1 MNINEPIAKDNKPE
15 NQKSPKNEVGVI
27 TLKQPNIM
35 KVEDDDD
42 DISPVSRVVGAL
54 NSVDLNSS
62 EAAQNAHSI
71 SDNNGGRVELNQD
84 KIIKK

>member
-1 MNINEPIAKDNKPE
+1 MNTNQPVDQDNKPDNHNSKDE
-15 NQKSPKNEVGVI
+15 GRII

-35 KVEDDDD
+35 DFDDDD
-42 DISPVSRVVGAL
+42 DNDASVPKLVGAL
-54 NSVDLNSS
+54 NSVDLNSP

-71 SDNNGGRVELNQD
+71 SDNNGGRIELNQD

>member
-1 MNINEPIAKDNKPE
+1 MNTNQPVDQDNKPD
-15 NQKSPKNEVGVI
+15 NQNSKDEGRTI

-35 KVEDDDD
+35 DFEDDDD
-42 DISPVSRVVGAL
+42 DNASVPKLVSAL
-54 NSVDLNSS
+54 NSVDLNSP

-71 SDNNGGRVELNQD
+71 SDNNGGRIELNQD